1 MSKTKKIKLVLVTQ
15 VNSPETLEVY
25 NRFKKADWVESIHV
39 IFHRP
44 KNSIKKRLK
53 TQLTF
58 VKSNGLIWIPYRA
71 WVFLRDNFIDK
82 ATNVD
87 SGKERLLDGLP
98 ETNISFV
105 GLINSK
111 KTAQL
116 VKDLNCEL
124 GIVFGAK
131 ILKERI
137 FSVPKLGMINI
148 HQGLIP
154 EYRGMPP
161 AFWELYN
168 EEKETGISIHKVVTK
183 LDAGEVYF
191 QGKVPI
197 TDEDNLSSL
206 ETKLDRLS
214 LDNIVETARK
224 VAFGEQKAL
233 DLPAPSKPHYLR
245 PTVMERWKVAKKGRC
260 RW

>member
-1 MSKTKKIKLVLVTQ
+1 MSNTKKVKLAILTQ
-15 VNSPETLEVY
+15 VDSPETLELY
-25 NRFKKADWVESIHV
+25 SSLKSSDWVESVHV

-44 KNSIKKRLK
+44 KNSMKKRLK
-53 TQLTF
+53 SQLAY
-58 VKSNGLIWIPYRA
+58 VKSNGPIWIPYRA
-71 WVFLRDNFIDK
+71 WVFIR
-82 ATNVD
+82 
-87 SGKERLLDGLP
+87 
-98 ETNISFV
+98 
-105 GLINSK
+105 
-111 KTAQL
+111 QL
-116 VKDLNCEL
+116 VADLNCKL
-124 GIVFGAK
+124 GVVFGAK
-131 ILKERI
+131 ILKEKI
-137 FSVPKLGMINI
+137 FSVPELGMINI

-154 EYRGMPP
+154 DYRGMPP

-168 EEKETGISIHKVVTK
+168 DEKETGISIHKVVAK

-191 QGKVPI
+191 QGRVTI
-197 TDEDNLSSL
+197 TEEDDLSSL

-214 LDNIVETARK
+214 LDNIVETTRQ

>member
-1 MSKTKKIKLVLVTQ
+1 MAKQSKVKLAVVTQ
-15 VNSPETLEVY
+15 VNSPETLELY
-25 NRFKKADWVESIHV
+25 NSLKNADWVESVHV
-39 IFHRP
+39 VFHRP
-44 KNSIKKRLK
+44 ANSIKKRLK
-53 TQLTF
+53 AQLAY
-58 VKSNGLIWIPYRA
+58 VKNNGPIWIPYRA

-87 SGKERLLDGLP
+87 AGKDRLLDGVAEADLS
-98 ETNISFV
+98 IVS
-105 GLINSK
+105 LMNSK

-116 VKDLNCEL
+116 IKDLDCEL
-124 GIVFGAK
+124 GVVFGAK

-168 EEKETGISIHKVVTK
+168 DEKETGISIHKVVTK

-191 QGKVPI
+191 QGKIPI
-197 TDEDNLSSL
+197 SDQDDLSSL

-214 LDNIVETARK
+214 LDNVVETARQ